1 MIIAGFSPNSFV
13 DYPKNIAAVIF
24 LAGCNLDC
32 WYCHNRDLIEG
43 RFEQVS
49 LEEILKRIEEK
60 KGFLDGVVITG
71 GEALLSSL
79 DDLIS
84 LAKKIKEMGLLVKL
98 DTNGTRPEKLK
109 ALLPY
114 LDYVAMDI
122 KAPLD
127 KYSIVTPIQEE
138 DIENIKKSIDI
149 LMNSDIDYEFR
160 TTFDPH
166 LTIDDIETIAK
177 TIKGAKAYNI
187 QQINIPA
194 HIDMKRYST
203 AYIME
208 CVERANKYV
217 TTTARS
223 I

>member
-1 MIIAGFSPNSFV
+1 MVIAGFSPNSFV
-13 DYPKNIAAVIF
+13 DYPQNIAAVIF
-24 LAGCNLDC
+24 LAGCNFDC

-43 RFEQVS
+43 RFEEVS
-49 LEEILKRIEEK
+49 LDKVLEKIESR

-71 GEALLSSL
+71 GEALLSPI

-84 LAKKIKEMGLLVKL
+84 LAKKIKDMGLLVKL

-109 ALLPY
+109 ALIPY

-127 KYSIVTPIQEE
+127 RYSIVTPIKDD

-166 LTIDDIETIAK
+166 LTSDDIEKIAK

-187 QQINIPA
+187 QQINVPS

-203 AYIME
+203 DYLNESAK
-208 CVERANKYV
+208 RANKYV
-217 TTTARS
+217 KTS
-223 I
+223 VKNV